1 MYARFWRGVRD
12 GGVHPP
18 NIGPALKKYS
28 GRRFNIVS
36 AQTIGRRGGLD
47 PETQGLKDKVKP
59 EIVFVEML

>member
-1 MYARFWRGVRD
+1 VYARSGGAFAMA
-12 GGVHPP
+12 GVHPP

-47 PETQGLKDKVKP
+47 PETQGLTDKVKP